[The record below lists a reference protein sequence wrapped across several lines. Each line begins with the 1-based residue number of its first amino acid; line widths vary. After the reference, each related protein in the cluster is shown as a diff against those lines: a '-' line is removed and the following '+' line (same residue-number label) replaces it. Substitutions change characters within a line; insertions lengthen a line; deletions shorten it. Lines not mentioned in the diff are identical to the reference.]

1 MELLERIQSLLAR
14 EGIIS
19 DLKPESLTTGIF
31 TGPIGSRLRL
41 SESSGLL
48 HCMVLIP
55 IFTPEYRRP
64 TMAQALSKANFALS
78 AGCFQM
84 DGSDGE
90 LRFRSSMPIC
100 DGSATDEQLKNLI
113 MNAWSTA
120 THYMSVLIEVAFTDV
135 DPETAIARAEANWKE
150 EQEQVSVQ

>member
-1 MELLERIQSLLAR
+1 MELLERVQALLSR
-14 EGIIS
+14 QGIIS
-19 DLKPESLTTGIF
+19 DLKPESLSTGIL

-41 SESSGLL
+41 SQPSDLL

-64 TMAQALSKANFALS
+64 AMSQALSRANFALPG
-78 AGCFQM
+78 GCFQM

-100 DGSATDEQLKNLI
+100 DGSPTDEQLKTL
-113 MNAWSTA
+113 MMQAWSTVTRYVTA
-120 THYMSVLIEVAFTDV
+120 LIEVAFTDV
-135 DPETAIARAEANWKE
+135 EPEIAIARAEASWQE
-150 EQEQVSVQ
+150 EQQQVAVQ

>member
-1 MELLERIQSLLAR
+1 MELLERIQKLLCR
-14 EGIIS
+14 QGMVS
-19 DLKPESLTTGIF
+19 DLKEESLTTGIF
-31 TGPIGSRLRL
+31 TGPIGSRLRM
-41 SESSGLL
+41 SELHGLL

-64 TMAQALSKANFALS
+64 AMTQALSKANFALQ

-100 DGSATDEQLKNLI
+100 DASVTDEQLRTL
-113 MNAWSTA
+113 MLSAWNTTA
-120 THYMSVLIEVAFTDV
+120 RYATALVEVAFTEV
-135 DPETAIARAEANWKE
+135 DPELAVARAEASWQE
-150 EQEQVSVQ
+150 EQQQTTVQ